1 MGKINYTNLSP
12 GDPLTNTSINTTTQ
26 EFANQTATLQNE
38 NFRDQGLDVHNF
50 QRGLLNRYSGL
61 PQPHLRQQ
69 DDFDISKN
77 IEAKSAGWNEED
89 IFLTTVQVQHSPPL
103 DLTPDEN
110 GNYKYSII
118 TRFGF
123 DCFIDWFDGTV
134 HAKFGADTRGIIGQ
148 AYLVIRATNDEANL
162 EIRTHVNEIYVFYIS
177 HNKIIR
183 FGRGHYPTQAA
194 FEITNDA
201 NSLFTNT
208 QSKKIISLNV
218 DLYFN
223 FNQSVDT
230 SLVKEFLLQL
240 EGNLQVQVLGT

>member
-26 EFANQTATLQNE
+26 EFANQTSTLQNE

-50 QRGLLNRYSGL
+50 QRGLLNRYSGAI
-61 PQPHLRQQ
+61 QPHVFQQ
-69 DDFDISKN
+69 DDFSISKN
-77 IEAKSAGWNEED
+77 IEAKKNGPHEKD

-123 DCFIDWFDGTV
+123 DCLIDWFDGTV
-134 HAKFGADTRGIIGQ
+134 HNNLGLITNQIVGY

-162 EIRTHVNEIYVFYIS
+162 EIRTHYNAIHVFWIQQ
-177 HNKIIR
+177 NKIIR

-194 FEITNDA
+194 FEITNDV
-201 NSLFTNT
+201 NSLFTNS
-208 QSKKIISLNV
+208 QSKKIESLNV

-223 FNQSVDT
+223 FIQDVDET
-230 SLVKEFLLQL
+230 LVQKFLLQL